1 MTVERQV
8 AAQNDVV
15 NALYGEFFARGV
27 RHFLPSC
34 NIETLGNP
42 NADPPAFTLN
52 PRPDG
57 RLEVQWGGLEYAVHH
72 DGRSLSVDEVR
83 LVAAISN
90 VLAARYRSLFN
101 SEFSATSFGL
111 FRGLPEDHY
120 VAAFLDPATYLET
133 NIRPST
139 RDRISDALEV
149 LRITSLT
156 TYENRRVSTGVLL
169 LGSDPRS
176 CPAGA
181 VPYNS
186 ELAAIK
192 SFHRLSDGR
201 RTVFLVNPD
210 GKLVDLADVC
220 DFSGANRDSKLP
232 APSSAT
238 YQAHARATL
247 DGDHICL
254 VLTPNGEIKVW
265 AQGVQQ
271 FNFLDGRWHLTEAT
285 ERYRQWAR
293 AVGDER
299 LAELL
304 FTVALNRAE
313 ARQGGMF
320 VVLEDPAVARQF
332 VSPVDLLFDG
342 ETSHGRKDQIQYL
355 LRGRRV
361 LDMAPTVLQTLSRLD
376 GAIVLDTASNLLAF
390 GAILR
395 HDLTIAPE
403 SEIVEG
409 SRTTAALESS
419 RFGSVLK
426 ISEDGMVS
434 FYKNRVRV
442 WEI

>member
-1 MTVERQV
+1 LSATPT
-8 AAQNDVV
+8 DVV
-15 NALYGEFFARGV
+15 YALYGEFFARGV

-34 NIETLGNP
+34 RIQALSSA
-42 NADPPAFTLN
+42 NANPPAFTFN

-72 DGRSLSVDEVR
+72 DGRSLSADEVR

-101 SEFSATSFGL
+101 TTSNATSFGL

-133 NIRPST
+133 NTQPSA

-169 LGSDPRS
+169 LGSDPRP

-181 VPYNS
+181 VPYTS

-210 GKLVDLADVC
+210 GKLVDLVDVSE
-220 DFSGANRDSKLP
+220 FSQVCGDSSLP

-238 YQAHARATL
+238 YQSHARATL
-247 DGDHICL
+247 EGDHICL

-285 ERYRQWAR
+285 ERYRQWAL

-313 ARQGGMF
+313 ARRGGMF

-361 LDMAPTVLQTLSRLD
+361 LDMAPTVLETLSRLD
-376 GAIVLDTASNLLAF
+376 GAIVLDNASNLLAF

-403 SEIVEG
+403 AEIVEG
-409 SRTTAALESS
+409 SRTTAAVESS